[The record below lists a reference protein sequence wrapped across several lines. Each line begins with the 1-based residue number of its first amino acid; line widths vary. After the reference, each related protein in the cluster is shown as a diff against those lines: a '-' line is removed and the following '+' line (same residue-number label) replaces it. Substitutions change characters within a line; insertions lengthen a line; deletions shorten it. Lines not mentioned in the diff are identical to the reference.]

1 MEISKTYDIIY
12 MDPPWYYQGQSQV
25 TTGNVVTSKVT
36 DHYPVMTDK
45 QLMALPV
52 YDLLNKDGLVFMWIG
67 SPIMERALKVAEAWK
82 LKYATIGFVWDKQ
95 ITNPGFYTM
104 SQCEICL
111 IFKKGKIPTPRGAR
125 NVKQFIS
132 EKRREHSRKPDD
144 IRTRIELMFPT
155 QTKLE
160 MFARTTPS
168 GWDVYGNQT
177 TKFP

>member
-1 MEISKTYDIIY
+1 
-12 MDPPWYYQGQSQV
+12 
-25 TTGNVVTSKVT
+25 
-36 DHYPVMTDK
+36 
-45 QLMALPV
+45 
-52 YDLLNKDGLVFMWIG
+52 
-67 SPIMERALKVAEAWK
+67 
-82 LKYATIGFVWDKQ
+82 
-95 ITNPGFYTM
+95 M

-144 IRTRIELMFPT
+144 VRTRIELMFPT

-160 MFARTTPS
+160 MFARTTPA
-168 GWDVYGNQT
+168 GWDVSGNQT